1 LTVPAAVIAHH
12 QHEAEVAAANY
23 VAELTTNQAAA
34 DWHTANVKAR
44 REVVAALRSS
54 ACLAD
59 VAASIQA
66 SGAHIRVFRHMLA
79 PPISQDQFKLLCPTY
94 PKSTENSGGP
104 VDQATAASVAAAIDK
119 ARNKRLT
126 RWLDRG
132 GPPRPVEVRELIH
145 AVSPL
150 LSQQIVATVR
160 RNRLSAAQE
169 GAVVAMLQS
178 KGWTRMTSAL
188 IQTLS
193 TVPAKHFMHKTKFA
207 TGTQPQEV
215 DVACGLGKDVVLAME
230 CKVTN
235 DKTNSVK
242 RINDVLKKAT
252 AWQAHYGGF
261 VHSAAL
267 LQGVI
272 AYKDVHRLLDANVKV
287 FWSHKLSDF
296 GDWLDEHT
304 FN

>member
-1 LTVPAAVIAHH
+1 MTVPPEVAAHH
-12 QHEAEVAAANY
+12 RHEAEVAAANY
-23 VAELTTNQAAA
+23 VAELTTSQAAT
-34 DWHTANVKAR
+34 DWYMANVKAR

-54 ACLAD
+54 ACLTD
-59 VAASIQA
+59 LAAAIRA
-66 SGAHIRVFRHMLA
+66 SGSHIRVFRHILA
-79 PPISQDQFKLLCPTY
+79 PPISQDQFKLLCPAY
-94 PKSTENSGGP
+94 PKSAENSGSP
-104 VDQATAASVAAAIDK
+104 VSEAIASTVAAAIEG
-119 ARNKRLT
+119 ARNRRLT
-126 RWLDRG
+126 RWLDRNSA
-132 GPPRPVEVRELIH
+132 PRIVEVRELIH

-169 GAVVAMLQS
+169 GAVIEMLQS

-193 TVPAKHFMHKTKFA
+193 TVPAKHYMHKTKFA

-215 DVACGLGKDVVLAME
+215 DVACGLGQDVVLAME

-242 RINDVLKKAT
+242 RINDVLKKAS

-261 VHSAAL
+261 VHTAAL

-272 AYKDVHRLLDANVKV
+272 GYKDVHRLLDANVKV
-287 FWSHKLSDF
+287 FWSHKLNDF

-304 FN
+304 HT